1 MSTSWTSILNDLNRD
16 VARDQPKDV
25 IQWGADWFQ
34 NKLRQERQGQ
44 KAPLSAPPAGR
55 KGAPGNLGFIA
66 PGVSESQPHA
76 LSPFSEQGPSD
87 SPFGPGGPRRAT
99 VPTGSNPQQQHQPI
113 FNPSFGSP
121 GAGGP
126 GGDSSPFSENA
137 PSFPPSGGNAPTFN
151 SSPFGSLANPF
162 GGAPSGGVGGGVG
175 NSIAEEGGPNDEPP
189 IPSYALG
196 RRTSVSAESLVPT
209 NQRGFTSNQG
219 GLLESTLEEEDES
232 TPNPNNNNSIPSFP
246 KTEEQLERIKQAI
259 KPNFLFRNLDEEQE
273 TDVLAAMKE
282 VTISS
287 GEMII
292 EQGAAGDY
300 FYIVENGTLD
310 IFVKKD
316 GQVID
321 PEKGDRP
328 LLGKKVATCKEGSS
342 FGELALMHNAPRAA
356 SILSITPCTLWA
368 LDRVSFRTILLDH
381 TSRKRRLYES
391 FLSEV
396 QILQSLQPHERAK
409 IADVLESR
417 TFNQGEDVIKQGEAG
432 DEFFLIESGNA
443 IAIKRGDDGRETVV
457 KRYSKGDYF
466 GELALL
472 NKQTRAAT
480 VRAEGDEPLRVAF
493 LGEQAFT
500 RLLGP
505 VKDIMARSVNEIY
518 GFSTR

>member
-34 NKLRQERQGQ
+34 NKLRQERQGSQ
-44 KAPLSAPPAGR
+44 PPLSAPPAGR
-55 KGAPGNLGFIA
+55 KGPGNIALGAPGIGNVNSA
-66 PGVSESQPHA
+66 T
-76 LSPFSEQGPSD
+76 LSPFSEMAPSD

-99 VPTGSNPQQQHQPI
+99 VPTGSGLSNQPSI
-113 FNPSFGSP
+113 FQSPFGAPSPSGLQ
-121 GAGGP
+121 AP
-126 GGDSSPFSENA
+126 GGDSSPFSEG
-137 PSFPPSGGNAPTFN
+137 SSQFPDQGPTFN
-151 SSPFGSLANPF
+151 ASPFGQVQP
-162 GGAPSGGVGGGVG
+162 PT
-175 NSIAEEGGPNDEPP
+175 EEEHQDEPP

-209 NQRGFTSNQG
+209 SHRSFPPAG
-219 GLLESTLEEEDES
+219 GLETTLEEDET
-232 TPNPNNNNSIPSFP
+232 TPNPNASGNGGSSMPSFP
-246 KTEEQLERIKQAI
+246 KTEEQLARIKQAI
-259 KPNFLFRNLDEEQE
+259 SPNFLFRNLDEEQE
-273 TDVLAAMKE
+273 ADVLAAMKE
-282 VTISS
+282 VNVGP
-287 GEMII
+287 GEMVI

-300 FYIVENGTLD
+300 FYVVESGTLD
-310 IFVKKD
+310 IFVKKE

-328 LLGKKVATCKEGSS
+328 LLGKKVATSKEGSS

-396 QILQSLQPHERAK
+396 QILASLQPHERAK

-417 TFNQGEDVIKQGEAG
+417 TFNEGEDVIVQGDAG
-432 DEFFLIESGNA
+432 DEFFLVESGA
-443 IAIKRGDDGRETVV
+443 AVAIKRGDDGRESVV
-457 KRYSKGDYF
+457 KRYGKGDYF

-472 NKQTRAAT
+472 NRQVRAAT
-480 VRAEGDEPLRVAF
+480 VRAEGPEKLRVAA

-505 VKDIMARSVNEIY
+505 VKDIMARSVSERY
-518 GFSTR
+518 GFSTGRGSV

>member
-1 MSTSWTSILNDLNRD
+1 MSTTWTNILNDLNRD

-34 NKLRQERQGQ
+34 GKLRQERQNS
-44 KAPLSAPPAGR
+44 KPSSTGR
-55 KGAPGNLGFIA
+55 KGAPGSLGFSA
-66 PGVSESQPHA
+66 PGVASDLGPHA
-76 LSPFSEQGPSD
+76 LSPFSEQGPAD
-87 SPFGPGGPRRAT
+87 SPFGAGGPRRAT

-113 FNPSFGSP
+113 FSPSFGSP
-121 GAGGP
+121 GP
-126 GGDSSPFSENA
+126 GTDNSPFSESA
-137 PSFPPSGGNAPTFN
+137 SSFPPSSGAPTFN
-151 SSPFGSLANPF
+151 SSPFGAIN
-162 GGAPSGGVGGGVG
+162 
-175 NSIAEEGGPNDEPP
+175 NTINEEAHDEPP

-196 RRTSVSAESLVPT
+196 RRTSVSAESL
-209 NQRGFTSNQG
+209 
-219 GLLESTLEEEDES
+219 DEA
-232 TPNPNNNNSIPSFP
+232 TPNPNSNNNAIPSFP
-246 KTEEQLERIKQAI
+246 KTEEQLQRIRQAI

-282 VTISS
+282 TTISA

-300 FYIVENGTLD
+300 FYIVESGELD

-396 QILQSLQPHERAK
+396 QILQSLQPQERAK

-443 IAIKRGDDGRETVV
+443 IAIKRGEDGRESVV
-457 KRYSKGDYF
+457 KRYNKGDYF

-480 VRAEGDEPLRVAF
+480 IRADGSGPLRVAF